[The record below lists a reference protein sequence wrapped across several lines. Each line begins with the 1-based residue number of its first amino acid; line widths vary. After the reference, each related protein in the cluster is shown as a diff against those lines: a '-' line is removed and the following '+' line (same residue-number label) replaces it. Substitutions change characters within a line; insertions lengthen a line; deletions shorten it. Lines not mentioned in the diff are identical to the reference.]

1 MEKAQP
7 FQQMVLRKHRIMNMD
22 PYLIPYTKP
31 TQNGLKKKNHKT
43 PHSKTP
49 ETDYRGKSHDIGL
62 DSDFMDTT
70 STAQAMKAK

>member
-7 FQQMVLRKHRIMNMD
+7 LQQIMLRKHRTMNLD

-31 TQNGLKKKNHKT
+31 TQNGLKKCKIQNF
-43 PHSKTP
+43 KTP
-49 ETDYRGKSHDIGL
+49 ETDYRAKAHDMGL

-70 STAQAMKAK
+70 STAQATKAK